1 MKLYPDT
8 KSLLTFIWIL
18 VTKSELCW
26 KKLSFLIYIT
36 DVKNHFL
43 TNANGVQISLH
54 LKQMIGDWPRKVKL
68 SIYSTHTSIT
78 TKGKHCKHNTLALP
92 MLRNKKKIKRSALES
107 PPYPYPT
114 PTPPPQKK
122 KQPTTKNHIFRRLAL
137 IQIDI
142 VIIA

>member
-78 TKGKHCKHNTLALP
+78 TKGKHCRRNTLALP
-92 MLRNKKKIKRSALES
+92 MLRNKKKNQAFCVRVASLPI
-107 PPYPYPT
+107 
-114 PTPPPQKK
+114 PPPHPKK
-122 KQPTTKNHIFRRLAL
+122 KPPTTKNHIFRRLAL

>member
-78 TKGKHCKHNTLALP
+78 TKGKHCRHNTLALP
-92 MLRNKKKIKRSALES
+92 MLRNKKKNQAFCVRVASLPI
-107 PPYPYPT
+107 
-114 PTPPPQKK
+114 PPPPPPKK
-122 KQPTTKNHIFRRLAL
+122 TPTTKNHIFRRLAL

>member
-78 TKGKHCKHNTLALP
+78 TKGKHCRRNTLALP
-92 MLRNKKKIKRSALES
+92 MLRNKKKNQAFCVRVASLPL
-107 PPYPYPT
+107 PPH
-114 PTPPPQKK
+114 PPPHPKK
-122 KQPTTKNHIFRRLAL
+122 TPTTKNHIFRCLAL

>member
-78 TKGKHCKHNTLALP
+78 TKGKHCRRNTLALP
-92 MLRNKKKIKRSALES
+92 MLRNKKKNQAFCVRVASLPI
-107 PPYPYPT
+107 
-114 PTPPPQKK
+114 PPPTQKK
-122 KQPTTKNHIFRRLAL
+122 NPTTKNHIFRRLAL

-142 VIIA
+142 IIIA

>member
-78 TKGKHCKHNTLALP
+78 TKGKHCRRNTLALP

-107 PPYPYPT
+107 PPYPYP
-114 PTPPPQKK
+114 PPHPKK
-122 KQPTTKNHIFRRLAL
+122 PPTTKNHIFRRLAL